1 MLHHLF
7 FVKLFRFL
15 TLFQCLSFQSHPLLC
30 FFFQN
35 FIHVS
40 SLSAESVV
48 KMLRSLTFNSAT
60 AALSAVIIQNK
71 EPLSSSLFD
80 KFKMTLFYNVK
91 CSLSMQLLCG
101 HAVIN
106 LFRYLFFIKRRDK
119 QRVFIRRY
127 SLH

>member
-1 MLHHLF
+1 
-7 FVKLFRFL
+7 
-15 TLFQCLSFQSHPLLC
+15 
-30 FFFQN
+30 
-35 FIHVS
+35 
-40 SLSAESVV
+40 
-48 KMLRSLTFNSAT
+48 MLRSLTFNSAT
-60 AALSAVIIQNK
+60 AALSAVNMQDK

-106 LFRYLFFIKRRDK
+106 LFCYLFLIKRRDK